1 MKDKVNIVGN
11 VPHASE
17 MSEGEKHLH
26 SFISAASIDE
36 LPPPET
42 MKFLTHA
49 FSRILQGK
57 DPKMVLKLT
66 QVQRKKAG
74 AKKSTQR
81 LNKEMRLAVMV
92 EELRIKGGMSKDEA
106 RQTVMKKAGLKD
118 HKTFNSLHKKHK
130 ALARQYVLTDGTT
143 NQKELNGKK

>member
-1 MKDKVNIVGN
+1 MKDKVNTVDN
-11 VPHASE
+11 VPHTSE
-17 MSEGEKHLH
+17 MSEGEKRLH

-66 QVQRKKAG
+66 QEQGKKG
-74 AKKSTQR
+74 AAKRTQR

-118 HKTFNSLHKKHK
+118 DKKFNSLHKKHK
-130 ALARQYVLTDGTT
+130 ALARQYVLTDGMT
-143 NQKELNGKK
+143 NQKALKGKK

>member
-1 MKDKVNIVGN
+1 MKDKVNIVGS
-11 VPHASE
+11 VSHTSE

-26 SFISAASIDE
+26 SFIGAASIDE

-66 QVQRKKAG
+66 QKQGKNG
-74 AKKSTQR
+74 AVKRTQR
-81 LNKEMRLAVMV
+81 LNKVMRLAVMV
-92 EELRIKGGMSKDEA
+92 EELRIKDGKTKNEA
-106 RQTVMKKAGLKD
+106 RKAVMKKAGLKD
-118 HKTFNSLHKKHK
+118 DKTFNSLHKKHK
-130 ALARQYVLTDGTT
+130 ALARQYVLTDGMT
-143 NQKELNGKK
+143 NQKALKGKK

>member
-1 MKDKVNIVGN
+1 MKGKVSIVDN
-11 VPHASE
+11 VPHTSE

-42 MKFLTHA
+42 MKYLTHA

-66 QVQRKKAG
+66 QEQGKKG
-74 AKKSTQR
+74 AAKRTQR

-130 ALARQYVLTDGTT
+130 ALARQYVLTDGMT
-143 NQKELNGKK
+143 NQKALKGKK